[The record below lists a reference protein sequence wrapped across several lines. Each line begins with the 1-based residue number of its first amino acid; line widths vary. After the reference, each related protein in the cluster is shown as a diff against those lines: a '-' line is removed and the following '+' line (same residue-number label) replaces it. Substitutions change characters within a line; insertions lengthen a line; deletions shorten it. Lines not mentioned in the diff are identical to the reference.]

1 MKIKTKYIQTVVI
14 VDPDTGAEV
23 TLEIR
28 KQENGAM
35 VGLDMEGN
43 EDADYFSPYELGVM
57 LDIPD
62 DEQSGET

>member
-1 MKIKTKYIQTVVI
+1 VVV
-14 VDPDTGAEV
+14 VDPDTGAQV

-28 KQENGAM
+28 KQEDGPM

-43 EDADYFSPYELGVM
+43 EDADYYSPYDAGVL

-62 DEQSGET
+62 DEHSADTP